1 MKNILITGVN
11 SYIGNKFDEWV
22 KQWPDQY
29 NVSKISLRND
39 EWKAMDW
46 AKFDVV
52 LHVAGIAHNSSD
64 TKLEELYYKVNRDLT
79 VEVAKKA
86 KREGVSQ
93 FIYMSSIIVFG
104 TKVEVIGSNTQ
115 PNPDN
120 FYGDSKLQGELGIK
134 DLQEKNFNVVIV
146 RPPMVYG
153 SGSKGNYPKL
163 ARLAA
168 QTPFFLNIKNRRS
181 MIHIENL
188 TEFLKV
194 IMEDEAKGYYHPQNE
209 EYVCTS
215 DLVREISAINEKKL
229 FMLSV
234 PNKFVTPFLQIRVF
248 KKIFGNYI
256 YERKMSNYHKNY
268 IVNDLKQS
276 IEKTERGDMIG

>member
-22 KQWPDQY
+22 KQWPDHY

-39 EWKAMDW
+39 DWKAMDW
-46 AKFDVV
+46 TKFDVV

-79 VEVAKKA
+79 VKVAKKA

-104 TKVEVIGSNTQ
+104 TKVEVIDSNTQ

-120 FYGDSKLQGELGIK
+120 FYGNSKLQGELGIK
-134 DLQEKNFNVVIV
+134 EMQEENFNVVIV

-153 SGSKGNYPKL
+153 NGSKGNYPRLAKL
-163 ARLAA
+163 AV
-168 QTPFFLNIKNRRS
+168 QTPVFPDFKNNRS

-194 IMEDEAKGYYHPQNE
+194 LIDDKAKGYFHPQNA

-215 DLVREISAINEKKL
+215 ELVREISDVRGKNI
-229 FMLSV
+229 FMLSF
-234 PNKFVTPFLQIRVF
+234 PKQFITPLLNIGVV
-248 KKIFGNYI
+248 KKMFGNYI
-256 YERKMSNYHKNY
+256 YDKEISNYHRNY
-268 IVNDLKQS
+268 IVNDLRQS
-276 IEKTERGDMIG
+276 IVKTERGDLIG

>member
-22 KQWPDQY
+22 KQWPDHY

-39 EWKAMDW
+39 DWKAMDW
-46 AKFDVV
+46 TKFDVV

-64 TKLEELYYKVNRDLT
+64 TKLEGLYYKVNRDLT
-79 VEVAKKA
+79 VKVAKKA

-104 TKVEVIGSNTQ
+104 TKVEVIDSNTQ

-120 FYGDSKLQGELGIK
+120 FYGNSKLQGELGIK
-134 DLQEKNFNVVIV
+134 EMQEENFNVVIV

-153 SGSKGNYPKL
+153 NGSKGNYPRLAKL
-163 ARLAA
+163 AV
-168 QTPFFLNIKNRRS
+168 QTPVFPDFKNNRS

-194 IMEDEAKGYYHPQNE
+194 LIDDKAKGYFHPQNA

-215 DLVREISAINEKKL
+215 ELVREISDVRGKNI
-229 FMLSV
+229 FMLSF
-234 PNKFVTPFLQIRVF
+234 PKQFITPLLNIGVV

-256 YERKMSNYHKNY
+256 YDKEISNYHRNY
-268 IVNDLKQS
+268 IVNDLRQS
-276 IEKTERGDMIG
+276 IDKTERGDLIG

>member
-29 NVSKISLRND
+29 NVSKISMRND
-39 EWKAMDW
+39 DWKAMDW
-46 AKFDVV
+46 TKFDVV

-104 TKVEVIGSNTQ
+104 TKVEVIDSNTQ

-134 DLQEKNFNVVIV
+134 EMQEEKFDVVIV

-153 SGSKGNYPKL
+153 NGSKGNYPRLAKL
-163 ARLAA
+163 AV
-168 QTPFFLNIKNRRS
+168 QTPVFPDFKNNRS

-194 IMEDEAKGYYHPQNE
+194 LIDDKAKGYFHPQNT

-215 DLVREISAINEKKL
+215 ELVREISDVRGKNI
-229 FMLSV
+229 FMLSF
-234 PNKFVTPFLQIRVF
+234 PKQFITPLLNIGVV
-248 KKIFGNYI
+248 KKMFGNYI
-256 YERKMSNYHKNY
+256 YDKEISTYHKNY
-268 IVNDLKQS
+268 IVNDLRQS
-276 IEKTERGDMIG
+276 IDKTERGDLIG